1 MSFDPYKNILN
12 TLADMDND
20 IVNDL
25 LEKFFSF
32 YGDKGNDPKIYFAPG
47 RVNLIGEHT
56 DYNEGFV
63 LPVAI
68 GYGTFLAV
76 RKAGHG
82 TFKLNSMNFDGGIEV
97 PVAGTIPRQKLE
109 WVNYPLGIIKEM
121 KVRERNVNG
130 LELLF
135 KGNIPTGAG
144 LSSSASIEMVTALA
158 MHELYNTAHSPVELA
173 RLSQKAEND
182 FVGLKCGIMDQFAVG
197 MGREGHALFLD
208 CRSLDHKQI
217 PLNLGDYR
225 LVIVDSKKSRGLSGS
240 NYNERVQECHRA
252 VSHINKS
259 RRILSLREANLSDL
273 ERNDALKKDEIA
285 LRRARHVIS
294 ENERVLRSVENL
306 IAGNINEFGRLMIES
321 HESLK
326 NDYEVTGP
334 ELDLLVR
341 SALEIEGVAG
351 SRMTGAGFGGC
362 TVNFV
367 LNDQLAE
374 FKRVVTGKYF
384 NKTKIYPRFYIPG
397 AGAGMQRIS

>member
-82 TFKLNSMNFDGGIEV
+82 TFRLRSLDFKGALDISIDERIIQQE
-97 PVAGTIPRQKLE
+97 LE

-135 KGNIPTGAG
+135 KGNIPTAAG

-173 RLSQKAEND
+173 KLSQKAENE

-197 MGREGHALFLD
+197 MGTERHALFLD
-208 CRSLDHKQI
+208 CRSLDYKQI
-217 PLNLGDYR
+217 PLNLGSHR

-240 NYNERVQECHRA
+240 RYNERVQECHRA
-252 VSHINKS
+252 VSHINQS
-259 RRILSLREANLSDL
+259 RRILSLREARLSDL
-273 ERNDALKKDEIA
+273 EGNDDLKKDEIA

-294 ENERVLRSVENL
+294 ENERVLRSVEYL
-306 IAGNINEFGRLMIES
+306 IAGNTDEFGRLMTES

-334 ELDLLVR
+334 ELDLLVG

-362 TVNFV
+362 TVNLV

-384 NKTKIYPRFYIPG
+384 NKTKIYPEFYVPE

>member
-1 MSFDPYKNILN
+1 MNR
-12 TLADMDND
+12 D
-20 IVNDL
+20 IVNEL
-25 LEKFFSF
+25 LNTFFTL
-32 YGDKGNDPKIYFAPG
+32 YGYQGGDPKIYFAPG
-47 RVNLIGEHT
+47 RINLIGEHT

-68 GYGTFLAV
+68 GYGTYLAI

-82 TFKLNSMNFDGGIEV
+82 TVKLRSLNFK
-97 PVAGTIPRQKLE
+97 GTVDIPIDEGVIQQDPE

-130 LELLF
+130 MELLF
-135 KGNIPTGAG
+135 KGNIPPGAG

-158 MHELYNTAHSPVELA
+158 MHELYKTAHSPVELA
-173 RLSQKAEND
+173 KLSQKAENE
-182 FVGLKCGIMDQFAVG
+182 FIGLKCGIMDQFAVG
-197 MGREGHALFLD
+197 MGTEGHALFLD
-208 CRSLDHKQI
+208 CRSLDYKHI
-217 PLNLGDYR
+217 PLNLGSHR

-240 NYNERVQECHRA
+240 KYNERVQECLRA

-259 RRILSLREANLSDL
+259 RRISSLREARLSDL
-273 ERNDALKKDEIA
+273 ESNDDLKKDGIA

-306 IAGNINEFGRLMIES
+306 IACNTVEFGGLMTES

-334 ELDLLVR
+334 ELDLLVG
-341 SALEIEGVAG
+341 SAMEIEGVAG

-362 TVNFV
+362 TVNLV
-367 LNDQLAE
+367 HNDQLAD
-374 FKRVVTGKYF
+374 FKRRVTEKYYS
-384 NKTKIYPRFYIPG
+384 KTKIQPEFYIPE